1 MSAAGPNQTGPD
13 NNGPDNNGPDDNRR
27 ASGTQEPSGTRV
39 KALEVRGLSAGY
51 GRFDVLH
58 EISMHVTDGEAVAL
72 LGPNGAGKTTLL
84 RSIMGLVPHRRGEI
98 RIEGTDVSRMPAHR
112 VAAGGHAALVP
123 EGRRLF
129 LNLTVEDNL
138 RLGGMR
144 HRRDGDK
151 TRELLAG
158 VFELFPVVDRYR
170 KRPASA
176 LSGGE
181 QQMVAIARMM
191 MNDPR
196 LMLLDEP
203 SLGLAPLAIQ
213 DMARALVALRE
224 RGRSLLLVEQ
234 RVDLALQVCDRI
246 YVLAEGRII
255 DETQS
260 SQVIGDERLL
270 IDAYLG

>member
-1 MSAAGPNQTGPD
+1 MT
-13 NNGPDNNGPDDNRR
+13 
-27 ASGTQEPSGTRV
+27 TEH
-39 KALEVRGLSAGY
+39 ALSVEQLSAGY

-58 EISMHVTDGEAVAL
+58 EITMHVNKGEAIGL

-84 RSIMGLVPHRRGEI
+84 RSVMGLVPHRRGEI
-98 RIEGTDVSRMPAHR
+98 RVEGVEVSRLPAHKMAR
-112 VAAGGHAALVP
+112 GHAALVP

-129 LNLTVEDNL
+129 LHLSVEDNL

-144 HRRDGDK
+144 HRHDAEK
-151 TRELLAG
+151 TQELLTG
-158 VFELFPVVDRYR
+158 VFELFPVVERLR
-170 KRPASA
+170 RRPASA

-181 QQMVAIARMM
+181 QQMVAIGRMM

-213 DMARALVALRE
+213 DMARALVTLRE

-234 RVDLALQVCDRI
+234 RVDLALQVCDRLYI
-246 YVLAEGRII
+246 LTDGRII
-255 DETQS
+255 DERKS
-260 SQVIGDERLL
+260 NEVVGAERQL